1 MGTPIAF
8 PLPGLGG
15 QPASAAAVC
24 MVDGLVQAEGGKHMR
39 LRKVMMIS
47 ALSLV
52 LLPATA
58 SAQNW
63 FFTPFVGA
71 NFGGNA
77 TFGNIGDFED
87 NVERRID
94 FGATLGWNP
103 AIVGWEID
111 FGWSPNFFE
120 NTTGDSNFE
129 FGDSNVT
136 TLMANINFMTPNR
149 GQGVR
154 PYGSAGVGL
163 IRSSISGVDSFFNDL
178 ATNDFGMNIGGGVQG
193 NFNDNVG
200 IRGDIRYF
208 RSLQDNEPDGEL
220 DLGLSNFDFWR
231 GTVGVS
237 FQW

>member
-1 MGTPIAF
+1 MQVRKLFIITALSLMLI
-8 PLPGLGG
+8 
-15 QPASAAAVC
+15 PASA
-24 MVDGLVQAEGGKHMR
+24 
-39 LRKVMMIS
+39 
-47 ALSLV
+47 
-52 LLPATA
+52 
-58 SAQNW
+58 SAQGW

-77 TFGNIGDFED
+77 SFGDFDDFDDEF
-87 NVERRID
+87 ERRVD

-103 AIVGWEID
+103 SVVGFEVD

-120 NTTGDSNFE
+120 NTSGDANFE

-136 TLMANINFMTPNR
+136 TLMGNLLISAPPGR
-149 GQGVR
+149 GIR
-154 PYGSAGVGL
+154 PYGSTGLGL
-163 IRSSISGVDSFFNDL
+163 IRSHIGGAGDL
-178 ATNDFGMNIGGGVQG
+178 FGDLNTNDFGFNFGGGMNGQ
-193 NFNDNVG
+193 FSDNVG

-237 FQW
+237 FRW